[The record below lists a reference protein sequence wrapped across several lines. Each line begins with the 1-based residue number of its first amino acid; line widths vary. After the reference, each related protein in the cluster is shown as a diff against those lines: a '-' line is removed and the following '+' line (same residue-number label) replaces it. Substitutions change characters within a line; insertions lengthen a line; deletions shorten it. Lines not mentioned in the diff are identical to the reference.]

1 MPRGGARTGA
11 GRPKGG
17 VSRMRIT
24 LEEATR
30 RGMAEAYYL
39 NNPEERGRTDEEE
52 AAIQAAAEVVTEM
65 MQTGRGDEVLKFAA
79 YIGTPDSER
88 SKSNTLAEALA
99 KLPGN
104 HETGSDLPVL
114 VDDDTPPPPTP
125 AGTVISIGK
134 QRKS

>member
-1 MPRGGARTGA
+1 MFVEPSNKPLFTRLIKLPLNQSKHSEVQTMPRGGARTGA

-30 RGMAEAYYL
+30 RGMAEAYFQD
-39 NNPEERGRTDEEE
+39 NPKERGRIDYEE
-52 AAIQAAAEVVTEM
+52 AATRAAAEVVTEM

-88 SKSNTLAEALA
+88 SKNNTLA
-99 KLPGN
+99 
-104 HETGSDLPVL
+104 
-114 VDDDTPPPPTP
+114 
-125 AGTVISIGK
+125 
-134 QRKS
+134 